1 MEVVVSVMA
10 KLKMQGLEEYERQLL
25 KLQNVSRE
33 CIGEAIYEGA
43 GIVADRVKS
52 AIGTIP
58 IDERHVNVNKGE
70 ILNGI
75 SQAQKQGLMDGFG
88 IARMQDE
95 NGYLHVKL
103 GFDGYNS
110 VKTRSH
116 PNGQPNSM
124 IARSVN
130 SGSSFRARF
139 PFVDQAVNASKAQ
152 AEQAMIKK
160 FDEKIKD
167 IMS

>member
-1 MEVVVSVMA
+1 MA
-10 KLKMQGLEEYERQLL
+10 KLTMKGLEEYERKLLQL
-25 KLQNVSRE
+25 KNVSRE

-43 GIVADRVKS
+43 GVVADKVKA

-58 IDERHVNVNKGE
+58 IDERHANASKGE
-70 ILNGI
+70 MLNGI
-75 SQAQKQGLMDGFG
+75 TQVQKQGLMDGFG
-88 IARMQDE
+88 IARLKDE
-95 NGYLHVKL
+95 NGFLHVKL
-103 GFDGYNS
+103 GFSGYNGART
-110 VKTRSH
+110 KNY
-116 PNGQPNSM
+116 PAGQPNSM

-130 SGSSFRARF
+130 SGCSFRARF

-167 IMS
+167 VMS

>member
-1 MEVVVSVMA
+1 MA
-10 KLKMQGLEEYERQLL
+10 KLKMKGLEEYEAKLL
-25 KLQNVSRE
+25 KLKNLSRE
-33 CIGEAIYEGA
+33 CIGEAIFEGA
-43 GIVADRVKS
+43 AVVADRVKAS
-52 AIGTIP
+52 IGSIP

-130 SGSSFRARF
+130 SGSSFRAPF
-139 PFVDQAVNASKAQ
+139 PFVDQAVNSAKGQ